1 MIVWPWIFGPI
12 QKSTTQQRLR
22 KPADFWTYPKIR
34 CADRWSCGRGFLD
47 QSKNPRHNND
57 YESQRI
63 FGLIQK
69 SVVRIGDRVAVNFW
83 TTPKI
88 HDTQRLWKPADV
100 WTYPKIRCAVMWSC
114 GRGFLDQ
121 SKNPRHTTIT
131 KASGFFGLIQ
141 KSVVLI
147 GDRVTVDFWINPK
160 IHDTH
165 NDYESQRIFGHVQKS
180 AVLIS
185 CSCDRG
191 FWTNPKIHNTNS
203 DYESHRIFG
212 LSKNP
217 LCG

>member
-1 MIVWPWIFGPI
+1 VWSWIFGPI
-12 QKSTTQQRLR
+12 QKSAT
-22 KPADFWTYPKIR
+22 
-34 CADRWSCGRGFLD
+34 
-47 QSKNPRHNND
+47 HND

-63 FGLIQK
+63 
-69 SVVRIGDRVAVNFW
+69 
-83 TTPKI
+83 
-88 HDTQRLWKPADV
+88 
-100 WTYPKIRCAVMWSC
+100 
-114 GRGFLDQ
+114 
-121 SKNPRHTTIT
+121 
-131 KASGFFGLIQ
+131 FGLIQ

-191 FWTNPKIHNTNS
+191 FWTNPKIHNTNN